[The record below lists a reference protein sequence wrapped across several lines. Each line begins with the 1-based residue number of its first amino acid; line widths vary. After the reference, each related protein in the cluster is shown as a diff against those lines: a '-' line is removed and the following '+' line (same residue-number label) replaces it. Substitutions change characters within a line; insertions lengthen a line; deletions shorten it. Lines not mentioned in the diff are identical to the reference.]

1 MQKKTRSRAWRVPGS
16 GSWIPGQARADIDGA
31 YVLLLLPVDFFSP
44 PWLLRLLVALPL
56 AALAL
61 PLLSDD
67 EALLLRPPDLLGDD
81 ADFELPDFMGI
92 SFGLMD
98 GRSAVDGLTLGAH
111 LNTAVGVNSA
121 LLQETVDPPIPEEPG
136 S

>member
-1 MQKKTRSRAWRVPGS
+1 MKTRSRAGVYRVRGHGSRIKPGLTS
-16 GSWIPGQARADIDGA
+16 NGA

-61 PLLSDD
+61 PLFSDD
-67 EALLLRPPDLLGDD
+67 EALLLRLPDLLGDD

-98 GRSAVDGLTLGAH
+98 GRSAVHGLTLGAH

-121 LLQETVDPPIPEEPG
+121 LL
-136 S
+136 